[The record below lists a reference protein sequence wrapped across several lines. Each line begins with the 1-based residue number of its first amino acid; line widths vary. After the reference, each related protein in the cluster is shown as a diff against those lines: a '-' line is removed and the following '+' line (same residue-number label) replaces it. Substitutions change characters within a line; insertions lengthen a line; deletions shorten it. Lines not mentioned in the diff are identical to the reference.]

1 ASGEVCGIT
10 LDYTA
15 MADGRLAVT
24 GESITLASDQIF
36 KAIGQT
42 PAESI
47 LTEAGL
53 ALSKGRISVDADRRT
68 SIPGIWA
75 GGDCI
80 AGGQDLTVA
89 AVQ

>member
-1 ASGEVCGIT
+1 QELALKTGVIIRHWLQPRALTRNASGEVCGIT

-15 MADGRLAVT
+15 MADGRLAAT

-47 LTEAGL
+47 LAEAGL
-53 ALSKGRISVDADRRT
+53 ALSKGRISVDDDRRT
-68 SIPGIWA
+68 
-75 GGDCI
+75 
-80 AGGQDLTVA
+80 
-89 AVQ
+89 